1 MWKSIIFLMKSFLG
15 IFYRHLA
22 TFYWSHLASN
32 YYSEFSLKEL
42 LTRENILQIFT
53 TGGGGIGILE
63 VMSKAMRNDFHQMWK
78 LVRSSHKRQIVFIH
92 SIGQLICLHGMWKD
106 CGDIFQEKTVFLRW
120 ENVNKFI
127 RGWHKITVVAVS
139 CTVQNYLYFLEIFIS
154 TF

>member
-1 MWKSIIFLMKSFLG
+1 MKSFLG

-63 VMSKAMRNDFHQMWK
+63 VMSKAMRNDFHQ
-78 LVRSSHKRQIVFIH
+78 
-92 SIGQLICLHGMWKD
+92 
-106 CGDIFQEKTVFLRW
+106 
-120 ENVNKFI
+120 I
-127 RGWHKITVVAVS
+127 R
-139 CTVQNYLYFLEIFIS
+139 
-154 TF
+154 